1 MFDEFD
7 RDHSG
12 SVSLDEVRPALRSL
26 GMSDHQ
32 IADLVERHDLNK
44 DGELQYEEF
53 VSFLW
58 ES

>member
-1 MFDEFD
+1 MFEEFD
-7 RDHSG
+7 RDRNG
-12 SVSLDEVRPALRSL
+12 SVSLDEVRPALRNL

-32 IADLVERHDLNK
+32 IADLIARHDRNK